1 MGQKPAPLQ
10 SKTGLLAWS
19 ASCRNLAQK
28 HGCRTAK
35 YGIVVV
41 DGLPKLIKKQMFRP
55 DCQFTE
61 MRSFVGIEMMNPM
74 GWNRK
79 WLDA

>member
-1 MGQKPAPLQ
+1 MPLQ

-35 YGIVVV
+35 YGIAAV
-41 DGLPKLIKKQMFRP
+41 DGIPKLVEKTDFQARLP
-55 DCQFTE
+55 
-61 MRSFVGIEMMNPM
+61 VY
-74 GWNRK
+74 RK
-79 WLDA
+79 AIVCGN